1 MCINSHVASC
11 SNMELATL
19 VVIIHETALFNL
31 QCKNETFSS
40 ANQKTRI
47 VAVSFDLALQKNAMF
62 SKHFVASLLFVSSL
76 TEPVVKAKDLLCRVR
91 NSLKIGLSPF

>member
-62 SKHFVASLLFVSSL
+62 SKHFVASLFVSSL

-91 NSLKIGLSPF
+91 NSLKTGLSPF